1 MSVSEIIDRVNDF
14 ACDHVVI
21 TGGEPMIAKDIRYLV
36 SRLKMHALHVTIE
49 TAATIKPEGIEVD
62 LASLSPK
69 LSNSTPSEVL
79 AGPWSEKHERLRMQP
94 DVIAE
99 WLNWYHCQL
108 KFVVATE
115 QDVAEILALLK
126 VLQDHDIERSQIM
139 LMPEGVDSATLKS
152 RSGWVSNLCKEY
164 GWRYCQRLQI
174 ELYGNTKGT

>member
-1 MSVSEIIDRVNDF
+1 
-14 ACDHVVI
+14 
-21 TGGEPMIAKDIRYLV
+21 
-36 SRLKMHALHVTIE
+36 
-49 TAATIKPEGIEVD
+49 
-62 LASLSPK
+62 
-69 LSNSTPSEVL
+69 
-79 AGPWSEKHERLRMQP
+79 MQP